1 MIFNKKLLVSA
12 VAASGMVLT
21 ACNDDNDNNNKSF
34 DLTKGK
40 SLTRIASVPLGA
52 EVTGMFVAPNG
63 EMFFNVQHPDAALA
77 EPENS
82 AAVGIWTGV
91 DFNNLNPEIS
101 ELAVPAEDNSVT
113 PAIDKRT
120 TTQVS
125 QGEYQVLGRS
135 GDEFAGALPFGLG
148 AVINAA
154 GNARILLSQDPDFNA
169 FIPTN
174 NDATEGYLYVVWESR
189 PGSMQRL
196 DVKMTNNQWSV
207 TAGMDVDFSAVK
219 GTLINCFG
227 VLSPWGTP
235 MTSEENYEAEN
246 TARWNDVAYTSG
258 YPNSTDIDLLTD
270 YLGGEFPNPY
280 NYGYIVEITNAK
292 SAKPTPVKHFTMGRS
307 AHENPSIMPDN
318 KTVYLTDD
326 GSSKGF
332 YKFVADNASD
342 MSSGTLY
349 AAKIKQDESVTDSAK
364 AGFDITWIRLASS
377 NNTDIKK
384 VIDTYNDIDRS
395 SYVEGETSYIKDADI
410 LKNPLHAFIETLR
423 YSAASGA
430 TTEFNKMEGIA
441 INYEGLKAGTA
452 PYMYVAMSSVE
463 KAMSDATGDINV
475 STNKCGIVYRIALDN
490 KFNAFRMDPVVVG
503 GTYDKTQENKCPT
516 DSISNPDNLVVLAD
530 GRVLIGEDS
539 GNHVNNMIWAYNPH
553 AK

>member
-1 MIFNKKLLVSA
+1 MTFNKNLLVSA
-12 VAASGMVLT
+12 IAASSMLLLT
-21 ACNDDNDNNNKSF
+21 ACNDDNDKKNGDTTQAY
-34 DLTKGK
+34 DLSKGK
-40 SLTRIASVPLGA
+40 NLTRVASVPLGA
-52 EVTGMFVAPNG
+52 EITGMFVAPSG
-63 EMFFNVQHPDAALA
+63 EMFFNVQHPDAALSS
-77 EPENS
+77 PENS

-91 DFNNLNPEIS
+91 NFNNLNPEVS
-101 ELAVPAEDNSVT
+101 ELMVPAEDKKN
-113 PAIDKRT
+113 

-125 QGEYQVLGRS
+125 LGEYQVLGRS
-135 GDEFAGALPFGLG
+135 GDDFAGALPFGLG

-174 NDATEGYLYVVWESR
+174 SDATEGYLYVVWESR

-196 DVKMTNNQWSV
+196 DVKKINNQWSV

-227 VLSPWGTP
+227 ILSPWGTP

-246 TARWNDVAYTSG
+246 TARWNDVNYTSG
-258 YPNSTDIDLLTD
+258 YPSSTDIDLLTD
-270 YLGGEFPNPY
+270 YLAGEFPNPY

-326 GSSKGF
+326 GSAKGF
-332 YKFVADNASD
+332 YKFVADNAND

-349 AAKIKQDESVTDSAK
+349 AAKLTQDQSVTDSAK
-364 AGFDITWIRLASS
+364 AGFDIAWIKLASS

-384 VIDTYNDIDRS
+384 VIDTYNNIDRS
-395 SYVEGETSYIKDADI
+395 AYVEGETSYIKDADI
-410 LKNPLHAFIETLR
+410 LKNPNHAFIETLR
-423 YSAASGA
+423 YSAARGA

-475 STNKCGIVYRIALDN
+475 TANKCGIVYRLELDN
-490 KFNAFRMDPVVVG
+490 NFNAHRMDPAVVG
-503 GTYDKTQENKCPT
+503 GTYDKTQENRCPT

-539 GNHVNNMIWAYNPH
+539 SNHVNNMIWVYNPH
-553 AK
+553 VK